1 MTPRA
6 ALIPALI
13 TAAIFALSGSG
24 VAAGYLEDPVAT
36 ANMYRNALMD
46 RNIGTALSLLAPDAL
61 FYQSG
66 EEQRSREEYSV
77 QQLKRDAAELSTYY
91 TNVVNQK
98 SDVQGNLAW
107 VSTRLRLLGK
117 TAEDSAPIFVTE
129 TQILRRAASGWQI
142 VHVHRSFLRPPDAP

>member
-1 MTPRA
+1 MTQRA
-6 ALIPALI
+6 ALMPALI
-13 TAAIFALSGSG
+13 LATSFALSSG
-24 VAAGYLEDPVAT
+24 GAAAGYLEDPVAT
-36 ANMYRNALMD
+36 ANVYRNALMD

-66 EEQRSREEYSV
+66 EEQRSRDEYSA

-91 TNVVNQK
+91 TDVVNQK

-117 TAEDSAPIFVTE
+117 TVEDSAPMFVTE
-129 TQILRRAASGWQI
+129 TQILRRTATGWQI
-142 VHVHRSFLRPPDAP
+142 VHVHRSFLRPLDSP